1 MMGEARVFF
10 DRAKVK
16 KTRIQKNRPKGI
28 IDIDFGGNIT
38 QASTGPRP
46 PKPYTARKLS
56 FSSTQMWNVF
66 QKGADGSKVTNIY
79 VRKLHPTGKKGG
91 RARGLEQI
99 WPFQKFEYLNI

>member
-16 KTRIQKNRPKGI
+16 KTHIQKINRPKHI

-46 PKPYTARKLS
+46 PNPYITRKLS

-66 QKGADGSKVTNIY
+66 QKGADGSKVTNFHM
-79 VRKLHPTGKKGG
+79 RKLHPT
-91 RARGLEQI
+91 
-99 WPFQKFEYLNI
+99 

>member
-10 DRAKVK
+10 NCAKVK
-16 KTRIQKNRPKGI
+16 KTCIQKNRPKRI

-46 PKPYTARKLS
+46 PNPYTARKLS

-66 QKGADGSKVTNIY
+66 QKGADGSKVTNFHM
-79 VRKLHPTGKKGG
+79 RKLHPT
-91 RARGLEQI
+91 
-99 WPFQKFEYLNI
+99 